1 MHFTTSLA
9 DFQKTIGKTLPAIP
23 RKSTIPI
30 LEHLSFSLEGN
41 NLDIVATDQEITV
54 KSTLLV
60 DGIEDGKVLVPAK
73 IINDITKALKN
84 IETIEFSS
92 SDVDFSITIKTP
104 TAKYSMKGIDP
115 EEYLNIPELFQS
127 EKPEFTIVDSNI
139 DFLSPAD
146 SVIYFKNSDIV
157 QLANRTS
164 FAVSHDEY
172 RPAMNGVL
180 IQYKDNHL
188 YGVATDSFRLSRYS
202 ANPIKVQ
209 NIDELNVI
217 LPIRAIELIKKF
229 EEDVIM
235 SFIKYKNK
243 ITHIRF
249 DIGDTVALTRIID
262 EKFPP
267 YETVIPI
274 EPEHRVIFKLKEM
287 LDTLKRVS
295 IFSNTQS
302 NHIKLILD
310 KDSMTILATDE
321 DLGKEGQE
329 VISCQFESIPTTIG
343 FNHKY
348 LIEMIQN
355 LDNGEDDYEL
365 MIAFNQTNRPV
376 ILKPHNDDDTII
388 MILMPVRS

>member
-1 MHFTTSLA
+1 MQFTTTLG
-9 DFQKTIGKTLPAIP
+9 DFQKALAKTLPAIP

-30 LEHLSFSLEGN
+30 LEHLSFSLTGN
-41 NLDIVATDQEITV
+41 SLDIVATDQEITV
-54 KSTLLV
+54 KTTLRV

-84 IETIEFSS
+84 IDSFEFVSK
-92 SDVDFSITIKTP
+92 DVDFSITLKTAS
-104 TAKYSMKGIDP
+104 AKYTMKGIDP
-115 EEYLNIPELFQS
+115 DEYLNIPELFQS
-127 EKPEFTIVDSNI
+127 EKPEYTNVDSNI
-139 DFLSPAD
+139 DFLSPTD
-146 SVIYFKNSDIV
+146 SVIYFKNDDIV

-180 IQYKDNHL
+180 IHYKDNNL
-188 YGVATDSFRLSRYS
+188 YGVATDSFRLSRYKS
-202 ANPIKVQ
+202 NPIKVQ
-209 NIDELNVI
+209 NIDEMNVI
-217 LPIRAIELIKKF
+217 LPLRAIELLKRF
-229 EEDVIM
+229 DEDVVM
-235 SFIKYKNK
+235 SFIRSKNK

-249 DIGDTVALTRIID
+249 DVGDTVALTRIID

-274 EPEHRVIFKLKEM
+274 QPEKSVTFMLKEM
-287 LDTLKRVS
+287 LDSLRRVA

-302 NHIKLILD
+302 NHIKLLLENER
-310 KDSMTILATDE
+310 MTILANDE

-329 VISCQFESIPTTIG
+329 IISCKYNGEQATIG

-355 LDNGEDDYEL
+355 LDNDDDEYEL

-376 ILKPHNDDDTII
+376 ILKPNTDDDTII